1 MIWVAVCDRD
11 PQRRQQTGRLAARYL
26 ENRRGVS
33 GRVALFANSD
43 EMGRCGQLRFDICLM
58 NVEAPLHLEAGKE
71 LRRRCPETALLYYS
85 STQDPAWALEA
96 FRAGAS
102 QYLPYPLEERSLWLA
117 MDRAAWER
125 DLGRESRIA
134 LNSTQGV
141 VNLRLW
147 DITYAR
153 SRGHRITFSLLEGE
167 DLETKCLRVSFA
179 TVLAPLEPKGF
190 PPLPRLLRHQPGPR
204 DEPDGGGGA
213 AGGRHGGAGVHQE
226 AGPGA
231 GGPEALPAVILP
243 IKRGE
248 KPERELPAFSRP
260 MGRERE
266 KAGLTGAPA
275 PGTMDKTERRGGRAR
290 GHLRPGPAGGH
301 RPL

>member
-1 MIWVAVCDRD
+1 MIWVAVCDRRPPAAAAD
-11 PQRRQQTGRLAARYL
+11 RTAGGAVFGKPKRR
-26 ENRRGVS
+26 V

-134 LNSTQGV
+134 LNST
-141 VNLRLW
+141 
-147 DITYAR
+147 
-153 SRGHRITFSLLEGE
+153 RGW
-167 DLETKCLRVSFA
+167 
-179 TVLAPLEPKGF
+179 
-190 PPLPRLLRHQPGPR
+190 
-204 DEPDGGGGA
+204 
-213 AGGRHGGAGVHQE
+213 
-226 AGPGA
+226 
-231 GGPEALPAVILP
+231 
-243 IKRGE
+243 
-248 KPERELPAFSRP
+248 
-260 MGRERE
+260 
-266 KAGLTGAPA
+266 
-275 PGTMDKTERRGGRAR
+275 
-290 GHLRPGPAGGH
+290 
-301 RPL
+301 

>member
-71 LRRRCPETALLYYS
+71 LRRRCPETVLLYYS

-190 PPLPRLLRHQPGPR
+190 LRCHDSYAINLAHAVSLTAEGVRLV
-204 DEPDGGGGA
+204 DGTVVPVSTKKRA
-213 AGGRHGGAGVHQE
+213 LVR
-226 AGPGA
+226 
-231 GGPEALPAVILP
+231 EAL
-243 IKRGE
+243 K
-248 KPERELPAFSRP
+248 
-260 MGRERE
+260 
-266 KAGLTGAPA
+266 
-275 PGTMDKTERRGGRAR
+275 
-290 GHLRPGPAGGH
+290 HCLR
-301 RPL
+301 

>member
-71 LRRRCPETALLYYS
+71 LRWRCPETALLYYS

-125 DLGRESRIA
+125 DLGREI
-134 LNSTQGV
+134 L
-141 VNLRLW
+141 
-147 DITYAR
+147 
-153 SRGHRITFSLLEGE
+153 
-167 DLETKCLRVSFA
+167 DL
-179 TVLAPLEPKGF
+179 
-190 PPLPRLLRHQPGPR
+190 
-204 DEPDGGGGA
+204 
-213 AGGRHGGAGVHQE
+213 
-226 AGPGA
+226 PGA
-231 GGPEALPAVILP
+231 GAAARPTST
-243 IKRGE
+243 
-248 KPERELPAFSRP
+248 ELRSCTWIHPFRNASSASR
-260 MGRERE
+260 
-266 KAGLTGAPA
+266 
-275 PGTMDKTERRGGRAR
+275 
-290 GHLRPGPAGGH
+290 
-301 RPL
+301 